1 MIAKTLP
8 TADYLR
14 KRLRYDPDTGD
25 FFWRDCI
32 SMPSSWRTRRTG
44 KPAFTSRE
52 AKGYLVGKID
62 GVTFKANRIAWAIF
76 HGEEPKEQIDH
87 INGIRTDNR
96 ICNLRVVSNQ
106 ENCRNKSISVK
117 NTSGV
122 CGVVWSKK
130 TQKWVAQ
137 IGVSGRYFNLGYFPT
152 IEEAAAA
159 RAKAAAEN
167 GYSERHGATVE
178 RS

>member
-1 MIAKTLP
+1 MITKTLP
-8 TADYLR
+8 ATDYLH
-14 KRLRYDPDTGD
+14 KRLRYDHDTGEI
-25 FFWRDCI
+25 FWRDC
-32 SMPSSWRTRRTG
+32 SLMSNGWRTRWAG
-44 KPAFTSRE
+44 KPAFTNKE

-62 GVTFKANRIAWAIF
+62 GDTFKAHRIAWAIY

-87 INGIRTDNR
+87 VNGIRTDNR

-106 ENCRNKSISVK
+106 ENCRNKSMNAK

-137 IGVSGRYFNLGYFPT
+137 IGISGRYFNLGYFHT
-152 IEEAAAA
+152 LEEAAEA
-159 RAKAAAEN
+159 RAMAAAQN
-167 GYSERHGATVE
+167 GYSERHGVTVE